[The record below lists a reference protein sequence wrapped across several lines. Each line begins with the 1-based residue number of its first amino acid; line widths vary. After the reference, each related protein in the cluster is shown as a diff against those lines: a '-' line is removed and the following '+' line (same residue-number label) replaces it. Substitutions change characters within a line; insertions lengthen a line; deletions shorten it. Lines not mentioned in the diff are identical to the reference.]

1 MREVNPNPP
10 TQGEG
15 SKHSNRPQTTV
26 QEVIDYLILFVKNP
40 TEQIKH
46 LPRWSW
52 TALFVLQITIAI
64 TSGIISGLLVLNF
77 YRVLFGLILMP
88 IVSTAACLLL
98 TNFFYYY
105 FQFFENRTV
114 SFRKLLTFVILA
126 SIPFFLFQ
134 ILAEYVRFISL
145 IGFGFTSLLAIIG
158 LKESFNVEKKRS
170 VVLISVLFS
179 LALATWIFNQLTVP
193 N

>member
-1 MREVNPNPP
+1 MREVNPS
-10 TQGEG
+10 T
-15 SKHSNRPQTTV
+15 SRPQTTLK
-26 QEVIDYLILFVKNP
+26 EVIDYLILFLKNP
-40 TEQIKH
+40 AEQIRH

-52 TALFVLQITIAI
+52 SSLFMLQVTIAI

-77 YRVLFGLILMP
+77 YRMLFGLILMP

-114 SFRKLLTFVILA
+114 SFRRLLTFVILS

-158 LKESFNVEKKRS
+158 LKESFQVEKKRAII
-170 VVLISVLFS
+170 LISILFS
-179 LALATWIFNQLTVP
+179 LALATWIFNQMTVP
-193 N
+193 S